1 VTHTSEQFDL
11 LSPWWLACL
20 ALVCVGTG
28 LLAGVDPLY
37 GLVAAVSITFA
48 VVVIVD
54 LTVGVVLF
62 TGLSFLDLLSS
73 TGSFSGTKVIGVVLF
88 VSWLAHI
95 ATRPWDGVRS
105 FVASNS
111 GLVVALV
118 AMLGWCALSF
128 AWAESPGTALGGAG
142 RYALDMS
149 LFPIMFAAVRERKHV
164 IWVVVAF
171 IIGAEFS
178 CVYGFLDPASHAA
191 GRQTGS
197 FGDPNAEGTVLAAAI
212 PLLIAIAAV
221 IRRSARLKLVASIG
235 VAIMFLGL
243 VDTLSREG
251 IVALGTAMVAA
262 VIFGGRW
269 RRRAVPLL
277 VIGVVATCGYFFV
290 LAPLT
295 SFERVTA
302 TNTSGRSSIWAIAW
316 RIVED
321 HPVLGV
327 GNDNFILVEG
337 AYLNQPGAIQATYI
351 IVTPKVAHDA
361 FLEALVDLGIPG
373 LLTLLAVLGYCLSAG
388 VRAARIFERSGDDQ
402 MELIS
407 RAVIWALLAVLTSNL
422 FVSGEYA
429 KYLWIP
435 LALCPALLA
444 LARRTEE
451 QEDSAD
457 LLPGAAA

>member
-1 VTHTSEQFDL
+1 VTHAPEQIDL
-11 LSPWWLACL
+11 LSPWWLASL
-20 ALVCVGTG
+20 ALACVVTG
-28 LLAGVDPLY
+28 VLAGIDPLY
-37 GLVAAVSITFA
+37 GLLAASGVTFA
-48 VVVIVD
+48 VIVIVD

-62 TGLSFLDLLSS
+62 TSLSFLDLLSS
-73 TGSFSGTKVIGVVLF
+73 SGSFSGTKLIGVVLF
-88 VSWLAHI
+88 LSWLAHV
-95 ATRPWDGVRS
+95 ATRPRAGLGSFTRS
-105 FVASNS
+105 NP

-128 AWAESPGTALGGAG
+128 AWAYSPSTALAGAG

-164 IWVVVAF
+164 IWVVTAF
-171 IIGAEFS
+171 IAGAVFS

-197 FGDPNAEGTVLAAAI
+197 FGDPNAEGTVLAATI
-212 PLLIAIAAV
+212 PMLIAMAGV
-221 IRRSARLKLVASIG
+221 VRDSARLRLVAAIG
-235 VAIMFLGL
+235 VFIMFAGL
-243 VDTLSREG
+243 VDTLSREALL
-251 IVALGTAMVAA
+251 ALGAAMVAA

-269 RRRAVPLL
+269 RVQARRLL
-277 VIGVVATCGYFFV
+277 VVGVLATCGYYFV

-295 SFERVTA
+295 SRERVTSA
-302 TNTSGRSSIWAIAW
+302 DTSGRSSIWAVAW
-316 RIVED
+316 RIVDD

-337 AYLNQPGAIQATYI
+337 QYLNQPGAIAATYI
-351 IVTPKVAHDA
+351 IVVPRVAHNA
-361 FLEALVDLGIPG
+361 FLEALTDLGIPG
-373 LLTLLAVLGYCLSAG
+373 LLTLLAVLGCCIRAV
-388 VRAARIFERSGDDQ
+388 VRATWIFERLGDDQ

-407 RAVIWALLAVLTSNL
+407 RAVLWALVALLTSNL

-444 LARRTEE
+444 LARRTEA
-451 QEDSAD
+451 QERGVPAHQ
-457 LLPGAAA
+457 AAA